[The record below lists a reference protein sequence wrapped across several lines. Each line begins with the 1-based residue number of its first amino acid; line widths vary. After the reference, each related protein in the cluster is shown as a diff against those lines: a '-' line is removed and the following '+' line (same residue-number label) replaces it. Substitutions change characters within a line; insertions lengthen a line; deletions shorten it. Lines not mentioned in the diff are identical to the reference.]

1 MMYNPPHPGELIREE
16 VINYLGISV
25 KEAAERLDV
34 SRATLSRVI
43 NCKAKMNSDLA
54 LRLELAGISTARAL
68 LAMQAN
74 YDLFQAKKLPKPHVR
89 ALVGEVA
96 A

>member
-1 MMYNPPHPGELIREE
+1 MREE
-16 VINYLGISV
+16 VINYLGLSV
-25 KEAAERLDV
+25 KEAAERLGV
-34 SRATLSRVI
+34 SRVVFSRVI
-43 NCKAKMNSDLA
+43 NCKARMNSDLA

-74 YDLFQAKKLPKPHVR
+74 YDLFQAKQLPVPHVR
-89 ALVGEVA
+89 ALTDAVA

>member
-1 MMYNPPHPGELIREE
+1 MMYNPPHPGALLREDVLKELG
-16 VINYLGISV
+16 LSV
-25 KEAAERLDV
+25 EEAAERLGV
-34 SRATLSRVI
+34 SRSMLARVVK
-43 NCKAKMNSDLA
+43 CKAKITPDLA

-74 YDLFQAKKLPKPHVR
+74 YDLFQAKQLPVPHVR
-89 ALVGEVA
+89 ALTDAVA